1 MCASLFQFSI
11 FMVAIFIAEAII
23 GVTGYMLKVNS
34 DDILFDS
41 LNATMYEYHK
51 NSESTSLWDHMQV
64 KVCVVLLSNFHR
76 INYLLVYDLHDRIQ
90 PQF

>member
-1 MCASLFQFSI
+1 
-11 FMVAIFIAEAII
+11 MVAIFIAEAII

-51 NSESTSLWDHMQV
+51 NIESTSLWDQMQV
-64 KVCVVLLSNFHR
+64 KVCVALLSNFHR
-76 INYLLVYDLHDRIQ
+76 INYLLVYDI
-90 PQF
+90 P